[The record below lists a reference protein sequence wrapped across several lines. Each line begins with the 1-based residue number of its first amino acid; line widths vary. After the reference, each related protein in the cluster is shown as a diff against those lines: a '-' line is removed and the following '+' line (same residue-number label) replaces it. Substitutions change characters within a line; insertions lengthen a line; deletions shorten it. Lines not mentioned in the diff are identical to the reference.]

1 MSVYYILHFL
11 GLFRSNKFHM
21 TDSYFSF
28 LVSSGH
34 TADDQPLQL
43 LPATFALGNMS
54 IMMTTNFKKSTSMTR
69 LRPEGAEQVKIY
81 FLFSTIFASM
91 YRVSHQT

>member
-1 MSVYYILHFL
+1 
-11 GLFRSNKFHM
+11 M

-43 LPATFALGNMS
+43 LPANFALGNMS

-81 FLFSTIFASM
+81 FLFSTIFAST
-91 YRVSHQT
+91 YVQSVPPNLIDWSKDPFSGA